1 MMRRIIFF
9 VAALLVMAL
18 TVPQLVAQQNDG
30 VTNPVMQVVDSEP
43 LLGQELGLSDSISLY
58 FDHLLDCTT
67 IGSAFSITPSVAGNL
82 SCDGASLTFTPDND
96 FERANTY
103 RIILNDELRSVD
115 NAALLESYVLEL
127 DTVGFVAVS
136 ETFPAESASGVLTDT
151 PITIIF
157 NRPVVPLLIYEE
169 RDTLPQPLTIE
180 PEIAGTGEWLN
191 TSIYV
196 FTPDEALMG
205 GTTYAVRVNAGLE
218 AADGSVMPE
227 DYFFIFE
234 TEPPQITEF
243 YPREGASG
251 LRLESTAQ
259 VIFSQ
264 PMDTAS
270 VESRF
275 RLEAAESLEVVSGAF
290 EWNDFNTGFRFI
302 PDDNLAISTVYHA
315 VLDAGM
321 LGENGG
327 EITQMLDWSFSTVPF
342 PSITGT
348 SPRDESTN
356 VRPYGGFQIYFSS
369 DMNVETLEGKVT
381 ISPATI
387 TEPRFRYSE
396 YGESYEV
403 TFLPYPNTTYTITI
417 EGGMEDIYGN
427 VIEEGMTFSYATGS
441 YGSEVN
447 LVTSGPIGFYN
458 AQRDPTQVFVRYRN
472 MDEFDLT
479 LYDVPLQR
487 FGSFVLN
494 RQNSTYDIS
503 YDFDTFDIA
512 VLRNWTVN
520 GAGVPENAM
529 RFDLLEFNSGQ
540 VANAVSCSS
549 SLPSRLVVGDTAI
562 VITEPDPVRARSA
575 PTTGDIV
582 DLLYRDYA
590 LSVLEGP
597 VCADDGLIWYRV
609 QLRDDRSAWV
619 AESVGGE
626 YLLGNANLGTTA
638 PVEISVGEGDGLE
651 PGIYYLR
658 LDYQI
663 GDRARQI
670 GHMMV
675 VSSANLLVKQT
686 IDTVMVWATDVQTGV
701 PIANAPL
708 TIFSEGMEV
717 IATGITDESGLLF
730 VDVSQVV
737 DLYSRRLVVLDDGTN
752 YGIGWSEWTDGI
764 NPYQFGQSYDFY
776 PTNYRIYVYSDRP
789 VYRPGQPVYFRGI
802 ARSKDDVSY
811 TPPDNETILV
821 TIRDDSG
828 DTIFSENL
836 PLSEYGTFSGQI
848 DLADDAGLG
857 YYYVNA
863 SLEGRSRYDSP
874 SGGVSFTVAEYR
886 LPEFQVDVTAEPSEV
901 VQGDMV
907 RMTVDSTYF
916 FGGSVS
922 NATIDYTVIATNYN
936 FRYTGDGYYDFVDYN
951 YDGGPNAYYAG
962 SSRGS
967 IANGTAQTDEAG
979 EFTIEIPAELG
990 DVSQSQIF
998 AIEATVRD
1006 ETGQTVSGRGRVV
1019 VHQGEIYIGARAT
1032 RYVSR
1037 EGEES
1042 SVEIRA
1048 VDWDSEPVAN
1058 QNIEVEV
1065 VRREWSSVQEQ
1076 DPSSGRTIWTY
1087 EVEEIPIA
1095 DGEVRTNDDGL
1106 AIFDFVPDSGGSYK
1120 VIITSR
1126 DEHGNEVRSSTFVWI
1141 SSRRYV
1147 AWRQQNSNRIDL
1159 ISDATDYSVGDTA
1172 QILITSPFQGTAEA
1186 LITVERGDVLHMERV
1201 TMDSNSFVYDLP
1213 ITDDFIPNVYVSV
1226 LIIKGVDENN
1236 PVAAFRMGYV
1246 QLGVDTERR
1255 VMNID
1260 ITSDIDRAS
1269 PQETVTYSIRTTDW
1283 EGNPVQAELG
1293 IGVTDLAALS
1303 LADSNSRPLLPYFY
1317 GQQSLGVR
1325 TSTPLTE
1332 NTDQLTQ
1339 ETLDTVK
1346 GGGGGFAIN
1355 GIVEIRGEFIDTPYW
1370 NPTVQTDSNGEASFD
1385 VCLPDNLTTWRL
1397 DARGVTLAA
1406 DGVMLVGQEIFDL
1419 LSTKPVLIRPVTPR
1433 FFIVGDE
1440 VILSA
1445 VVNNNSLEEQEVVV
1459 SINAE
1464 GVTLLDERSQVVTIA
1479 ADSRAR
1485 ITWRVTVDDV
1495 EQVRLSFIADAGN
1508 YTDGSI
1514 SPVSQ
1519 DDEGTLPVYRY
1530 EVPETVGTA
1539 GVLDT
1544 IGSRVETIM
1553 LPRRFE
1559 VTNGTL
1565 TVQVDQSLAATT
1577 VDSILALEDSRRD
1590 YYWSIERYSSSILS
1604 NVQLLRAAQ
1613 VTGFNAPAFERQH
1626 SFYAQTGL
1634 QTLYAYQQ
1642 TDGGWSW
1649 SRRLDRPSSPLTTA
1663 YALIALAEARS
1674 AGFDVPRRVIGN
1686 GQRYLI
1692 QQMQVGSINQP
1703 PWQANRNVWML
1714 YALALSGAPDVART
1728 ASHYDHRDNLNLYSQ
1743 ALLAETLW
1751 LIDPTDTS
1759 RTDVLLT
1766 NILSRAATSAA
1777 GIHWDD
1783 NRDSYNW
1790 GSDTRSNAI
1799 ILHMLTRLRPES
1811 DLLPNIVR
1819 YLIVQREARFW
1830 STYQETTW
1838 VVWAMTDYM
1847 LATNELN
1854 PDYNYDVSFNGNTRL
1869 DGQATPLTA
1878 RNQATLFIDISEML
1892 RGEANNLVFTRTGTN
1907 EGNLYYTAYLE
1918 AYLPVPEVEALENG
1932 FYVERRFIVP
1942 GDEDRTPIDEARVGD
1957 IIEARVTIIVPN
1969 SVRFVSV
1976 VSPNLAG
1983 AEAIDPNLN
1992 TSAQVGT
1999 RPSLSNT
2006 SRRYG
2011 WGWWYFSDIEFRD
2024 EAVYLTADFL
2034 PAGTYEFVYSL
2045 RVGIEGAYNVIP
2057 VTAQESYFPD
2067 VYGRSDGQSFT
2078 VLAAEDNR

>member
-1 MMRRIIFF
+1 MRRIVFF
-9 VAALLVMAL
+9 VAALIVLGL

-43 LLGQELGLSDSISLY
+43 LRGQELGLSDSISLY

-67 IGSAFSITPSVAGNL
+67 VGSAFSITPSIAGDL
-82 SCDGASLTFTPDND
+82 SCDGASLTFTPDNE

-115 NAALLESYVLEL
+115 NAALLETYVLEL

-136 ETFPAESASGVLTDT
+136 ETFPAASASGVLTDT

-180 PEIAGTGEWLN
+180 PDVAGTGEWLN

-196 FTPDEALMG
+196 FTPDEPLMG
-205 GTTYAVRVNAGLE
+205 GTTYAVRVNSGLE

-243 YPREGASG
+243 HPREGASG

-259 VIFSQ
+259 VVFSQ

-275 RLEAAESLEVVSGAF
+275 RFEVMESPETVSGTF
-290 EWNDFNTGFRFI
+290 EWNDLNTGFRFT
-302 PDDNLAISTVYHA
+302 PDDSLTIATRYLV

-327 EITQMLDWSFSTVPF
+327 EIAENLSWTFSTVPF
-342 PSITGT
+342 PAIIGT
-348 SPRDESTN
+348 SPRDDSTN
-356 VRPYGGFQIYFSS
+356 VPPYGGFQIYFAS
-369 DMNVETLEGKVT
+369 DMNVETLEGKIT
-381 ISPATI
+381 ISPTTI

-396 YGESYEV
+396 YSERYEA

-417 EGGMEDIYGN
+417 ADGMEDIYGN
-427 VIEEGMTFSYATGS
+427 VIEEGTTFSYTTGS
-441 YGSEVN
+441 YGSEVS
-447 LVTSGPIGFYN
+447 LVTPGPIGFYN

-472 MDEFDLT
+472 MDEFDMT

-503 YDFDTFDIA
+503 YDFGTSGIP
-512 VLRNWTVN
+512 VLHSWTVN
-520 GAGVPENAM
+520 GEGVPANAM

-540 VANAVSCSS
+540 AISAVGCSG

-562 VITEPDPVRARSA
+562 VITDPDPIRARSA
-575 PTTGDIV
+575 PTTGDVV

-590 LSVLEGP
+590 LPVLEGP
-597 VCADDGLIWYRV
+597 ICADDGLIWYRV
-609 QLRDDRSAWV
+609 QLRDDSSAWV

-626 YLLGNANLGTTA
+626 YLLGNATPGTTA
-638 PVEISVGEGDGLE
+638 PVEISAGDGDGLE
-651 PGIYYLR
+651 PGIYYLQ
-658 LDYQI
+658 LNYQI
-663 GDRARQI
+663 GERAREY

-675 VSSANLLVKQT
+675 VSSANLLVKHTLDT
-686 IDTVMVWATDVQTGV
+686 IMVWATDVQTGV
-701 PIANAPL
+701 PIPNAPI
-708 TIFSEGMEV
+708 TIYSAGMEV

-730 VDVSQVV
+730 VEVPEAI
-737 DLYSRRLVVLDDGTN
+737 DLYNRRLAVLDDGTN

-789 VYRPGQPVYFRGI
+789 VYRPGQPVHFRGI
-802 ARSKDDVSY
+802 ARSKDDVLY
-811 TPPDNETILV
+811 TPPDHETILV

-848 DLADDAGLG
+848 DLANDAGLG

-863 SLEGRSRYDSP
+863 TLPGRSQYDNP

-886 LPEFQVDVTAEPSEV
+886 LPEFQVEVTSEETEV
-901 VQGDMV
+901 VQGDTV

-922 NATIDYTVIATNYN
+922 NATIDYTVIASNFS

-951 YDGGPNAYYAG
+951 YDGGPSAYYSG

-967 IANGTAQTDEAG
+967 IANGTAQTDDAG
-979 EFTIEIPAELG
+979 EFTIEIPADLG
-990 DVSQSQIF
+990 DVSQSQSF
-998 AIEATVRD
+998 LVEATVRD
-1006 ETGQTVSGRGRVV
+1006 ETGQTVSGRGSVV
-1019 VHQGEIYIGARAT
+1019 VHQGDIYIGARAT

-1037 EGEES
+1037 EGDES
-1042 SVEIRA
+1042 SIEITA

-1058 QNIEVEV
+1058 QTINVEV

-1076 DPSSGRTIWTY
+1076 DPASGRTIWVY
-1087 EVEEIPIA
+1087 SVEEIPIA
-1095 DGEVRTNDDGL
+1095 DGQVRTDDNGL
-1106 AIFDFVPDSGGSYK
+1106 ATFNFVPENGGSYK
-1120 VIITSR
+1120 IIITSR
-1126 DEHGNEVRSSTFVWI
+1126 DENGNEVRSSTFAWI

-1159 ISDATDYSVGDTA
+1159 ISDATDYDVGDTA

-1201 TMDSNSFVYDLP
+1201 TMDSNSFVYELP
-1213 ITDDFIPNVYVSV
+1213 ITDEFIPNVYVSV

-1236 PVAAFRMGYV
+1236 PIAAFRMGYV

-1260 ITSDIDRAS
+1260 ISSDIDRAS

-1283 EGNPVQAELG
+1283 EGNPVQAEVG

-1317 GQQSLGVR
+1317 GHQSLGVR

-1346 GGGGGFAIN
+1346 GGGGGFAVS

-1385 VCLPDNLTTWRL
+1385 VRLPDNLTTWRL
-1397 DARGVTLAA
+1397 DARGVTLAE

-1445 VVNNNSLEEQEVVV
+1445 VVNNNSLEEQQVVV

-1485 ITWRVTVDDV
+1485 VAWRVTVDDV

-1508 YTDGSI
+1508 YSDGSI
-1514 SPVSQ
+1514 SPVSE

-1544 IGSRVETIM
+1544 EGSRVETIM

-1577 VDSILALEDSRRD
+1577 VDSILAIEDRHHHSY
-1590 YYWSIERYSSSILS
+1590 YYWSIETYASSILS
-1604 NVQLLRAAQ
+1604 NVELLRAAQ
-1613 VTGFNAPAFERQH
+1613 VTGFDDPDFERQH
-1626 SFYAQTGL
+1626 NASIQIGL
-1634 QTLYAYQQ
+1634 QTLYHYQH

-1649 SRRLDRPSSPLTTA
+1649 SRRLDRRSSPLTTA

-1674 AGFDVPRRVIGN
+1674 IGYVVPQRVIQN
-1686 GQRYLI
+1686 GQEYLRGQI
-1692 QQMQVGSINQP
+1692 QAGSINQSQ
-1703 PWQANRNVWML
+1703 WQANRNVWML
-1714 YALALSGAPDVART
+1714 YALALSDAPDIART
-1728 ASHYDHRDNLNLYSQ
+1728 TSHYDHRENLNLYGQ

-1751 LIDPTDTS
+1751 MIDPTDTS

-1783 NRDSYNW
+1783 DRDYYNW
-1790 GSDTRSNAI
+1790 GSDTRTNAI
-1799 ILHMLTRLRPES
+1799 ILHMMARLRPES
-1811 DLLPNIVR
+1811 NLLPNVVR
-1819 YLIVQREARFW
+1819 YLIVQREARYW
-1830 STYQETTW
+1830 RSYHETTW
-1838 VVWAMTDYM
+1838 VVWALTDYM
-1847 LATNELN
+1847 LTTNELN
-1854 PDYNYDVSFNGNTRL
+1854 PDYAYDVSFNGDTRL

-1878 RNQATLFIDISEML
+1878 RDQSTLFIDISEML
-1892 RGEANNLVFTRTGTN
+1892 RDEGNNLVFTRTGTD
-1907 EGNLYYTAYLE
+1907 EGSLYYTAYLE
-1918 AYLPVPEVEALENG
+1918 AFLPVPEVEALENG
-1932 FYVERRFIVP
+1932 IYVERRFVVP
-1942 GDEDRTPIDEARVGD
+1942 DDEDRAPIDEARVGD

-1969 SVRFVSV
+1969 SAHFVSV
-1976 VSPNLAG
+1976 VSPNPAG
-1983 AEAIDPNLN
+1983 VESIDPNLN

-2045 RVGIEGAYNVIP
+2045 RVGIEGTYNVIP

-2067 VYGRSDGQSFT
+2067 VYGRSNGQSFT
-2078 VLAAEDNR
+2078 VLPAED